1 MNPGSLFSWEI
12 IWGSLCKN
20 WDPLYGLPFSQ
31 ECGDPL
37 SRDSHLYA
45 RVEVFATGIKL
56 ESSLFGGQSRDQGG
70 LQTETASRKINDSE
84 SETASRLACVVCTTC
99 VCTV

>member
-31 ECGDPL
+31 ECGTLCQGVVTYMP
-37 SRDSHLYA
+37 HVKA
-45 RVEVFATGIKL
+45 IATGIKI
-56 ESSLFGGQSRDQGG
+56 ESSLFGGQSRDQGD
-70 LQTETASRKINDSE
+70 LQTAKSTGQE
-84 SETASRLACVVCTTC
+84 CVAAV
-99 VCTV
+99 